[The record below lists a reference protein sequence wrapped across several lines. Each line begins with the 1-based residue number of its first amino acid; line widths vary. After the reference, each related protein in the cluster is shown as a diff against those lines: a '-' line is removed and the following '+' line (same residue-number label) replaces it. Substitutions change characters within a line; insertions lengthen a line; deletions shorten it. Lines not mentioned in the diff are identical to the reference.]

1 MKKNILGAL
10 LPFSAILLT
19 AACGGEVIGGPALAS
34 VPDDLAALVPP
45 NTTLYI
51 QLDSLDS
58 LDESQ
63 ALFTSE
69 FGEQAAFR
77 PVLDQMLG
85 EVMDVDLI
93 DTTRPIG
100 VTIDLSSAMSGPPI
114 VAFVVPVRDTDG
126 FLGSLSGPDP
136 SAAAV
141 EGTYV
146 GVPISPGYVRG
157 EETSPLTDSL
167 LAGDLSVRADLAAI
181 IEVFDP
187 MIQDGIEQ
195 MGMEFDDPQMT
206 ALAVGMEIAPILDLY
221 VDGFQS
227 FMDSAETLDLALE
240 ADGSQL
246 GLRMAF
252 TVAEGSEL
260 AEFAAGATSG
270 VRDVAGYVDQDSA
283 IVFLMGLDSG
293 AMYDS
298 MQPYMDT
305 IFGIY
310 PEVMR
315 DSLMAYMD
323 SYQEIMHLLD
333 GGMAGSMDIQ
343 PGGMRFSYY
352 MASDDTEAVIAK
364 MTEMFNSDMLD
375 FMGEA
380 SEPETLEIGGLTVMR
395 SRIDFGNMVAALS
408 TETEVD
414 ATELEAMNDMMATI
428 YGPDGLQ
435 MAFAASDGVI
445 AFIGGGDED
454 YLRKA
459 CANLERGPMEL
470 SADLERALS
479 SVEGGRMSFVMRMDF
494 ARYMGGT
501 IAMMSSM
508 PGMPPAGSV
517 PDLSGQSA
525 NILMHGVVDGL
536 VWRGGV
542 SVDLKEISDFASAM
556 GDL

>member
-1 MKKNILGAL
+1 MKKNILGTL

-63 ALFTSE
+63 ALFTGE

-114 VAFVVPVRDTDG
+114 IAFVVPVRDTDG

-157 EETSPLTDSL
+157 EGTNPLTDGL
-167 LAGDLSVRADLAAI
+167 LAGDISVRADLAAI

-195 MGMEFDDPQMT
+195 MSMEFDDPQMT
-206 ALAVGMEIAPILDLY
+206 ALAGGMDIAPILDLY

-240 ADGSQL
+240 TDGSRL
-246 GLRMAF
+246 DLRMAF

-260 AEFAAGATSG
+260 AELAAGSTGG
-270 VRDVAGYVDQDSA
+270 VREIAGYVDQESA
-283 IVFLMGLDSG
+283 IVFLMGIDSA
-293 AMYDS
+293 AMYDA

-305 IFGIY
+305 IMGIY
-310 PEVMR
+310 PEAMR
-315 DSLMAYMD
+315 DGLMTYMD

-333 GGMAGSMDIQ
+333 GGVAGAMDIQ
-343 PGGMRFSYY
+343 PEGMRFSYY
-352 MASDDTEAVIAK
+352 MASDDPEAVIAK
-364 MTEMFNSDMLD
+364 MTEMFDSDLLE
-375 FMGEA
+375 FMGEV

-395 SRIDFGNMVAALS
+395 SRFDFGNMVAALS
-408 TETEVD
+408 TETEMD
-414 ATELEAMNDMMATI
+414 ATELEAMNDMLATM
-428 YGPDGLQ
+428 YGPDGFQ

-454 YLRKA
+454 YLRNA

-470 SADLERALS
+470 SADLERAVS
-479 SVEGGRMSFVMRMDF
+479 RVEGGRMSFVMRMDF
-494 ARYMGGT
+494 ARYMGNT

-508 PGMPPAGSV
+508 PGMPPADSI

-536 VWRGGV
+536 VWRAGI
-542 SVDLKEISDFASAM
+542 SIDLKEISAFASAM